1 MMQRK
6 NMYYHLELKRVVLL
20 RKLRS
25 RSIQFAGNLKL
36 KIFGQLSCNSG
47 KRMKKSNRVF
57 FETEK
62 EAVSLGF
69 RPCGHCLRKQYH
81 EWKARQ

>member
-1 MMQRK
+1 
-6 NMYYHLELKRVVLL
+6 MYHHLELKTEVFI

-36 KIFGQLSCNSG
+36 KIFGQLSCDSG

-57 FETEK
+57 FETEA
-62 EAVSLGF
+62 EAISMGF
-69 RPCGHCLRKQYH
+69 RPCGHCLRKQYQK
-81 EWKARQ
+81 WKASQ